1 MFLFNYRYRLK
12 CILRDRELMFWT
24 LMFPILLAT
33 LFNLAFSN
41 ITSAEEFVKVK
52 VAVVENEQLDAN
64 PAFTAALDDTGNIF
78 EAIYTTRTEAEALL
92 SDNQIDGY
100 IIFDPDLNLVVNR
113 SGLNQTIIRGFLDDF
128 LQSSATIVTVITK
141 NPAALD
147 QGILAGIANRSEYL
161 RAVSAS
167 NSNPDPVVNYFYAL
181 IAMTCLY
188 GGFLGVKE
196 VVAIQADLSDVGARI
211 NLAPTNKLSVFI
223 SSMLAATTVQ
233 LAELLI
239 LLAFVIGVLGISF
252 GDQLGYIALTCVVG
266 SLTGV
271 TFGACVGVIVKKG
284 EGLKTG
290 ILIGSTMT
298 MCFLAGM
305 MFADMK
311 YIVATKVPILG
322 YLNPANLITDSFYA
336 LYYYNTHT
344 QFFTDILL
352 LCGFTVLF
360 SAITYFVLRRQKY
373 ASL

>member
-12 CILRDRELMFWT
+12 CILRDRQLMFWT
-24 LMFPILLAT
+24 LLFPILLAT
-33 LFNLAFSN
+33 LFNLALSN
-41 ITSAEEFVKVK
+41 ITSAEEFIKVK
-52 VAVVENEQLDAN
+52 VAVVENAGLDTN
-64 PAFTAALDDTGNIF
+64 PAFTTALDGTDDLFVVNHTSQ
-78 EAIYTTRTEAEALL
+78 TEAEALL
-92 SDNQIDGY
+92 KDNQIDGY
-100 IIFDPDLNLVVNR
+100 IVFDPDLKLVVNQ
-113 SGLNQTIIRGFLDDF
+113 SGLNQTIIQGFLDDF
-128 LQSSATIVTVITK
+128 VQSSATIVTVITE
-141 NPAALD
+141 NPAALNN
-147 QGILAGIANRSEYL
+147 GIVAGISSRDEYL
-161 RAVSAS
+161 TAVSAS
-167 NSNPDPVVNYFYAL
+167 KSNPDPIANYFYTL

-188 GGFLGVKE
+188 GGFLGLKE

-211 NLAPTNKLSVFI
+211 NLAPTNKLTVFI
-223 SSMLAATTVQ
+223 SSILAATTIQ

-239 LLAFVIGVLGISF
+239 LLAFIIGVLGVSF

-271 TFGACVGVIVKKG
+271 TFGAFIASVIKKG
-284 EGLKTG
+284 EGFLIG

-305 MFADMK
+305 MYADMK
-311 YIVATKVPILG
+311 YIVTTKIPILA

-352 LCGFTVLF
+352 LCGFTVVF
-360 SAITYFVLRRQKY
+360 STITYFVLRRQKY